1 MKKSDLNHFPELSA
15 PLSYDGLPARSRLC
29 ALAPIGL
36 NTARTEGLLSYLVR
50 LAGAHSVNP
59 RRLIRTEFIAVQPE
73 IAHLNRLSFF
83 RNNART
89 VNGLGAYARKICDA
103 TSALTG
109 VADLRYSTLLPLQ
122 KLLPSICEGLLSRHL
137 KWCPSCFAGMTKS
150 GDEPYRPLIWSF
162 LHYRYC
168 SVHRQLLMERCP
180 DCGKFQDFIPQYPSV
195 CHCSHCGS
203 WLGQDANRDRPS
215 ADDLWVSAAIE
226 DIVINLRSLEKTVTL
241 DNLLQ
246 TAEIAAQRN
255 TSGKRRAFC
264 RTIGIERSAIGQWL
278 AGHRPSIHRWLAL
291 AYALDTQPCSLLL
304 HPYQHI
310 EPNPEGLRK
319 APDFLC
325 IRRSKVALSEIE
337 RKRIGDMLREIA
349 DDSNDHRSL
358 SSIAKRFDWD
368 AAGLR
373 RLAPEAC
380 NVIRHKYVLHRKLAG
395 ERNHENHRETLLAIF
410 DELVQSGEYPG
421 GQRLKRMLA
430 QKSMVLIPRYLKSA
444 YSEALREWTRGK
456 VEPARFV
463 SIEPSR
469 R

>member
-1 MKKSDLNHFPELSA
+1 MKKSNRNHFAA
-15 PLSYDGLPARSRLC
+15 PSIPLTYDEMPPRSRLY
-29 ALAPIGL
+29 ALTPIGL
-36 NTARTEGLLSYLVR
+36 NTSRTEGLLSYLVR

-83 RNNART
+83 RNDART

-122 KLLPSICEGLLSRHL
+122 NLLPSICEGLLSRHL
-137 KWCPSCFAGMTKS
+137 KWCPSCFAGMAQS

-162 LHYRYC
+162 FHYRFC
-168 SVHRQLLMERCP
+168 SAHRQLLMERCP

-203 WLGQDANRDRPS
+203 WLGQDANQDRPS
-215 ADDLWVSAAIE
+215 ANELWISAAIE
-226 DIVINLRSLEKTVTL
+226 DIVLNLRSLEKTATL
-241 DNLLQ
+241 DNLLR

-264 RTIGIERSAIGQWL
+264 RTIGIERSAFGKWL
-278 AGHRPSIHRWLAL
+278 TGHRPSIHRWLAL
-291 AYALDTQPCSLLL
+291 AYALDTQPSSLLL
-304 HPYQHI
+304 HPYQDI
-310 EPNPEGLRK
+310 EPPLEGLRK
-319 APDFLC
+319 VPDFLC
-325 IRRSKVALSEIE
+325 IHRSKVALSEIE
-337 RKRIGDMLREIA
+337 RKQIEDVLREIA
-349 DDSNDHRSL
+349 DDANDHRSL

-373 RLAPEAC
+373 RLAPEPC
-380 NVIRHKYVLHRKLAG
+380 NVIRDKYVIHRKLAG
-395 ERNHENHRETLLAIF
+395 ERNHANHRETLLRIF

-430 QKSMVLIPRYLKSA
+430 QKSMVLIPRYLKTA
-444 YSEALREWTRGK
+444 YSEALREWMGGK

-463 SIEPSR
+463 SIELSR